1 MAYRLFVF
9 QPTVAFI
16 GTKPTNIYIAER
28 HRFIKIA
35 NGKQIS
41 PDLHLFFR
49 LSILTSSSSSCSS
62 SSRRLQAGRLRLAV
76 FKLVV
81 FASPSSSWS
90 SLPRR
95 LQAGRLCLAVF
106 KLVVFASPFSSDLL
120 HLIAFA
126 AWSWISSVFASSP
139 SSWTFT
145 DWRRCSAPRIPAS
158 PTQPTEEKLS
168 PI

>member
-1 MAYRLFVF
+1 MSGSMTSSHTSRHYSKGLFVF

-16 GTKPTNIYIAER
+16 GTKPTNIYITER

-62 SSRRLQAGRLRLAV
+62 SSRHLQAGRLR
-76 FKLVV
+76 
-81 FASPSSSWS
+81 
-90 SLPRR
+90 
-95 LQAGRLCLAVF
+95 LAVF

-145 DWRRCSAPRIPAS
+145 FLVFYLFVFYCCIVDV
-158 PTQPTEEKLS
+158 
-168 PI
+168 